1 MQHASLPRWKQE
13 LMGIIRDEAYYFA
26 PPGPDEDH
34 ERGMGHILAHP
45 HDDDPDHDDDEV
57 IDYADHHSGTVYQQ
71 PGRLNPYKMGV
82 ELFRHIEE
90 RWNKGRF
97 GKDWL
102 ECDDPRAQKAWD
114 TGAGLGRDKI
124 FEVRRT
130 HNDIT
135 FLDTFLTA
143 DFCREMGF
151 FTTKFDSKAN
161 EWVIDSREFEDVKR
175 QLLAMLAS
183 RGTPRAYVVDANHA
197 NRGELRLWHQHEGLD
212 VQLEWARITMHNLQG
227 LWGRPVH
234 LDTVVDHKPIRLS
247 HDGSEFK
254 RSKRKVVQDA
264 DE

>member
-1 MQHASLPRWKQE
+1 MT
-13 LMGIIRDEAYYFA
+13 
-26 PPGPDEDH
+26 
-34 ERGMGHILAHP
+34 
-45 HDDDPDHDDDEV
+45 DDEV

-102 ECDDPRAQKAWD
+102 DCDRSAR
-114 TGAGLGRDKI
+114 TEGLGHGRDAQGREKI

-151 FTTKFDSKAN
+151 FTTKYDPKAG

-175 QLLAMLAS
+175 QLLQMLAS
-183 RGTPRAYVVDANHA
+183 RGTPRVYVVDGNHA

-212 VQLEWARITMHNLQG
+212 IQLDWASITLANLFAI
-227 LWGRPVH
+227 WGRPVH
-234 LDTVVDHKPIRLS
+234 LDTAVDGKPLRLS
-247 HDGSEFK
+247 HDGTEFK
-254 RSKRKVVQDA
+254 RTKRDSEGEEEA
-264 DE
+264 